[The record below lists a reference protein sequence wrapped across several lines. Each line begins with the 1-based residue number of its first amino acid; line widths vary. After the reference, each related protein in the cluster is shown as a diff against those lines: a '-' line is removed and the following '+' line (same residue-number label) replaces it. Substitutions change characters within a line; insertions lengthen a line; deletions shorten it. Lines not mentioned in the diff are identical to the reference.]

1 MAMEDVFL
9 LEKNIFLFLFLFL
22 CLCCCCLKLFCVP
35 SGLPQAPF
43 FGWKMTF
50 LKKWYFLKW
59 EKTCFLSKML
69 KNTTFELLDHH
80 HELNQ
85 KKLILLKLFMLRID
99 STMLKLWSI
108 PFFSCIFW
116 PLLTFVHFWMSIFF
130 ESLIFS
136 RMSNQF
142 LNV

>member
-1 MAMEDVFL
+1 MFL
-9 LEKNIFLFLFLFL
+9 VLVLVLFL
-22 CLCCCCLKLFCVP
+22 CCWCCLKLFLCALRLAAGAFFWLKNDINFFCVP

-59 EKTCFLSKML
+59 EKTCFLSKIV

-99 STMLKLWSI
+99 STMLKLWSN

-116 PLLTFVHFWMSIFF
+116 L
-130 ESLIFS
+130 FS
-136 RMSNQF
+136 TPCTF